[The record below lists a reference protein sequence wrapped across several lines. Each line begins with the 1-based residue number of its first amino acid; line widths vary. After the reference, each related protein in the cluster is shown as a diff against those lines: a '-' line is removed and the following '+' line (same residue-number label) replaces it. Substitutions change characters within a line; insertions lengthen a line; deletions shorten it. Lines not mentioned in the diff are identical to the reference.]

1 MGLFSKFVHVFRC
14 GCQNSEITITCSDE
28 SFLPRKWLTS
38 VNSTENMQL
47 FRTRFLIRSTLKHFV
62 LLIPSLFLFLNRR
75 KKKQTNR
82 QPLQKD
88 EIKHTK
94 KKERKNTM
102 IAWEIK
108 NSRAIALVLADT
120 TLHKSMIWLKD
131 CAIKL
136 MPWPFWQMRFHSL
149 KNDYIKH
156 RYIMAA
162 NI

>member
-62 LLIPSLFLFLNRR
+62 LLIPSLFCFFTEEKN
-75 KKKQTNR
+75 KQTER
-82 QPLQKD
+82 
-88 EIKHTK
+88 KHTK

-102 IAWEIK
+102 VAWEIK

-120 TLHKSMIWLKD
+120 TQHKSMIWLKD